1 MTYLFNMKFESV
13 KFLSRSFEAYFSD
26 YGNDFNVSSFFAV
39 CSKQIG
45 EFSLTKLNVGSPLVL
60 GVLGVQALPVH
71 LSRPN
76 NRQAKIN
83 YFLRKKYYR
92 VNHYHAMQNCI
103 SAMDP
108 LTVIHAV
115 SLQLALIF
123 DMRRSE
129 RMGFTKQALD
139 FPQRHVPVSNLL
151 PLLQPDILLRS

>member
-45 EFSLTKLNVGSPLVL
+45 ECSLTKLNVGSPLVL

-92 VNHYHAMQNCI
+92 VNHLSCNAELYICHGPAYSDTCRF
-103 SAMDP
+103 SA
-108 LTVIHAV
+108 TYI
-115 SLQLALIF
+115 
-123 DMRRSE
+123 
-129 RMGFTKQALD
+129 D
-139 FPQRHVPVSNLL
+139 F
-151 PLLQPDILLRS
+151 